1 LKGLDLQATYYII
14 KLNGT
19 LRNFGNP
26 TSNSFNDPTR
36 GFSYIVPTD
45 IAAAGVDVAGCS
57 CNATPTACS
66 EFESMILGLLNNGRN
81 PVPFNA
87 LTRIYWINDGGTMNK
102 GWQKTDGIDWSASYD
117 FDTGDFGAWNVGM
130 VGTYY
135 LHQTSQATPTDV
147 VVDSFHTTLAAVGNV
162 LQQGVESLPRMHYRA
177 RLGWSNGPFSI
188 TGFVN
193 YDSHFYHTQGAP
205 PNVNGQCV
213 TTGGSIGGGTFPCA
227 IEGYS
232 NLMPSSYLFD
242 LSMGYDTGDTPANQ
256 YLRNVAIQLVVQN
269 IFDKH
274 PAYEYRISTG
284 GGNPAAYDILKSD
297 VGRTISLI
305 LTKTW

>member
-1 LKGLDLQATYYII
+1 MVE
-14 KLNGT
+14 NRT

-26 TSNSFNDPTR
+26 TGNSFNDPTR

-45 IAAAGVDVAGCS
+45 LQAVDPAGCS

-66 EFESMILGLLNNGRN
+66 EFENMILGLLSNGRN

-135 LHQTSQATPTDV
+135 LHQTSQATPTDAI
-147 VVDSFHTTLAAVGNV
+147 VDSFHTTLSPVGNV

-193 YDSHFYHTQGAP
+193 YDSHFYHTQSAP

-213 TTGGSIGGGTFPCA
+213 ATGGSIGGGTFPCA

-242 LSMGYDTGDTPANQ
+242 LSMGYDTGDSPANQ
-256 YLRNVAIQLVVQN
+256 YLRNIGVQLVIQN